1 MPANPYLLT
10 FHRAGSLGTGFIT
23 STQYADAI
31 PFEVKRVFWT
41 QATPPEVERGHHA
54 NLATEEVLI
63 ALSGSIH
70 VLTDTGR
77 EKQAF
82 TLTDST
88 QGLYIPAMCW
98 TELRFSDGAVA
109 LCLASTDFSEA
120 DYIRDYSRFK
130 QLAAHQEL

>member
-1 MPANPYLLT
+1 V
-10 FHRAGSLGTGFIT
+10 GSPDIGYIT
-23 STQYADAI
+23 STQYAENI
-31 PFEVKRVFWT
+31 PFQIKRVFWT
-41 QATPPEVERGHHA
+41 QATPPGVERGHHA
-54 NLATEEVLI
+54 NLATEEVLV
-63 ALSGSIH
+63 ALSGSIN

-82 TLTDST
+82 ELTNPQ

-98 TELRFSDGAVA
+98 TELRFSEGATA
-109 LCLASTDFSEA
+109 LCLTSTDFSEE